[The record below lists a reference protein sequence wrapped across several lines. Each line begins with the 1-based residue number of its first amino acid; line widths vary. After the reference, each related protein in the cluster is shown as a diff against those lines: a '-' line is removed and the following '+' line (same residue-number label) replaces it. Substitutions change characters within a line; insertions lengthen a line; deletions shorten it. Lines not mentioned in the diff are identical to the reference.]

1 MINTETPRDGF
12 LFGDQHGP
20 WSTEHLTRALTRETL
35 KRIGFRMTT
44 QDYRHIAIAIDRKF
58 IRGKHAE
65 VDEEEEEED
74 DVHDE
79 MAAHSTKVAIAHY
92 ARMGGL
98 SRNLTPES
106 LDVFRSI
113 SDKWQRWYGLVS
125 RKQSSNAKTIQST
138 QKGVQS
144 TKEKMYGVIQKLY
157 GPTGEF
163 RTRKQ
168 EQAVEAVIE
177 GVSPLIV
184 VLPTG
189 AGKSLSFMIPALLP
203 DAGTTV
209 VITPLVALAEDL
221 LIRCKDA
228 KVDCILY
235 GRGPL
240 RMATVIIVVTES
252 AVTGSFNQFILDI
265 HLKGRLD
272 RIVLDEVHKL
282 MMDSNFRPK
291 LDDIRKLA
299 LPVQYVSLTATLPPS
314 LLERYNDFMCFHEP
328 TVIREVNKKPRVR
341 YRIQRISDEDLK
353 KDTKQLLN
361 GELEFCHG
369 IEKVLV
375 FCRSRGECDSWARQ
389 FNCGVYYSDSKEKSE
404 TLKNWKAG
412 LLFAT
417 GALGAGVDIKNI
429 KSVIHLGVPYGAI
442 NFDQE
447 VGRGGREG
455 QIVDSI
461 ILIADG
467 DFIRLLA
474 EDAST
479 LPPDEAAMR
488 ELIVTSEC
496 RRVGLSQYMNGI
508 SEGMSCTELD
518 GEVCDNCLATASG
531 VSARKRRLE
540 ADREEVR
547 QRKRVMIYK
556 ERERQMQQVEMD
568 RGSCLEE
575 MIERHEWLQDKCA
588 VCWLVHDTIEREH
601 VTKECDVLT
610 NELGER
616 YAKFRTKIS
625 YRSNTSCYGCGR
637 PGDLCEGYKNKRGC
651 RGRDVVLPL
660 VVLAYVKLDLGY
672 RDGIREVSQREFVDL
687 KDFCG
692 WMTEKCRFMGENG
705 TNAWAVWE
713 GILRRRSELN

>member
-20 WSTEHLTRALTRETL
+20 WSTEHLTRALTRETS

-177 GVSPLIV
+177 GVNPLIV

-203 DAGTTV
+203 GAGTTV
-209 VITPLVALAEDL
+209 VITPLVALAENML
-221 LIRCKDA
+221 VRCKEA
-228 KVDCILY
+228 NIDCILY
-235 GRGPL
+235 GWGPSQ
-240 RMATVIIVVTES
+240 MATIIIVVTES
-252 AVTGSFNQFILDI
+252 TVTGSFNQFILDI

-282 MMDSNFRPK
+282 LMDSNFRLK

-314 LLERYNDFMCFHEP
+314 LLEQYKNFMCFQNP
-328 TVIREVNKKPRVR
+328 MVIRELNKKPRVR
-341 YRIQRISDEDLK
+341 YRIQRISD
-353 KDTKQLLN
+353 KDSKAETKQLLN
-361 GELEFCHG
+361 RELEFCKDT
-369 IEKVLV
+369 EKVLV
-375 FCRSRGECDSWARQ
+375 FCRSRGDCDSWARQ
-389 FNCGVYYSDSKEKSE
+389 FNCGVYYSDSKDKAEP
-404 TLKNWKAG
+404 LRNWHGG

-417 GALGAGVDIKNI
+417 GALGSGVDIKNI
-429 KSVIHLGVPYGAI
+429 KCVIHLGVPYGAI

-455 QIVDSI
+455 QVVNSI
-461 ILIADG
+461 IVIRDG
-467 DFIRLLA
+467 EFIRLLA
-474 EDAST
+474 EDTST
-479 LPPDEAAMR
+479 LPPDDAAMR
-488 ELIVTSEC
+488 ELIMTDGC
-496 RRVGLSQYMNGI
+496 RRLGLSQYMNGS
-508 SEGMSCTELD
+508 SEGMSCAELE
-518 GEVCDNCLATASG
+518 GQLCDNCVVAAVAARGTAAG
-531 VSARKRRLE
+531 KRRLE
-540 ADREEVR
+540 ADEEGVR
-547 QRKRVMIYK
+547 QLKRVRVYQ
-556 ERERQMQQVEMD
+556 ERERQLQQVEMD
-568 RGSCLEE
+568 RGSRLEE
-575 MIERHEWLQDKCA
+575 MVERHEWLQDKCA
-588 VCWLVHDTIEREH
+588 VCWLVNDTIEREH
-601 VTKECDVLT
+601 VTKECDLLT
-610 NELGER
+610 DVLGER
-616 YAKFRTKIS
+616 YAKLRIS
-625 YRSNTSCYGCGR
+625 YRSNTSCYG
-637 PGDLCEGYKNKRGC
+637 
-651 RGRDVVLPL
+651 
-660 VVLAYVKLDLGY
+660 
-672 RDGIREVSQREFVDL
+672 
-687 KDFCG
+687 
-692 WMTEKCRFMGENG
+692 
-705 TNAWAVWE
+705 
-713 GILRRRSELN
+713 